1 MAKVG
6 KEPLFNESK
15 EKRFCRSFNLYDRC
29 RIWLHKKQ
37 HSNDCK
43 ILCLVL
49 EKDTDNK
56 IGVISAITG
65 FIILRAG
72 GHNELKIVKSQKP
85 YKKKRAY
92 FKELTTI
99 MVAKNLVDKPNWI
112 INIDE
117 TGITP
122 YHVPHSVPS
131 SMSSTKAII
140 TAGSAIGIHIRV
152 RCLLFLRQCIAK
164 TWIAFG
170 RV

>member
-6 KEPLFNESK
+6 KEPLFNESE
-15 EKRFCRSFNLYDRC
+15 EKRFCRSCNLYDRC

-56 IGVISAITG
+56 IGVISAKTG
-65 FIILRAG
+65 FVILRAG

-99 MVAKNLVDKPNWI
+99 MVAKNLVDKPNRI

-117 TGITP
+117 TEITP
-122 YHVPHSVPS
+122 YHAPQCAIVNVFNKSNNHSGKCNWYSHQSQMP
-131 SMSSTKAII
+131 A
-140 TAGSAIGIHIRV
+140 
-152 RCLLFLRQCIAK
+152 FLEEVH
-164 TWIAFG
+164 F
-170 RV
+170 